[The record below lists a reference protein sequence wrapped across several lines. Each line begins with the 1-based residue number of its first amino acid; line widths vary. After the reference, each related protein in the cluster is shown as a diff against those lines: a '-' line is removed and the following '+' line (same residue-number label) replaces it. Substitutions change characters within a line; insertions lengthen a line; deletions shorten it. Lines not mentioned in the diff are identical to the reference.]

1 MLRVLRFL
9 VWALIWFVG
18 LSFALV
24 LISLTGLPPTA
35 GFVSKWYLIL
45 AALEQGAWWLAVVL
59 PWLMHRQGADPA
71 FGSGPLAMSPAEIV
85 TSAPTSVASAA
96 TWARRFSNG

>member
-24 LISLTGLPPTA
+24 LIFRFVPIPVTA
-35 GFVSKWYLIL
+35 TM
-45 AALEQGAWWLAVVL
+45 
-59 PWLMHRQGADPA
+59 LMDENGMTRDWT
-71 FGSGPLAMSPAEIV
+71 PLSRIDRNMA
-85 TSAPTSVASAA
+85 
-96 TWARRFSNG
+96 